1 MGLTAQS
8 TWLGALKREVY
19 ADEPSQDGMVIALA
33 GNPNTGKST
42 VFNSLTGLNQ
52 HTGNWPGKTVTRAQ
66 GSYNHMEQKYTLVD
80 LPGAYSLLSNS
91 VEEEVARDFICFA
104 KPKCCVVV
112 TDATCLERNL
122 NLVLQVLEITDRVV
136 VCVNLIDEA
145 RRKEIDIDIK
155 RLSNILGVP
164 VVGTNARDGQGLDQL
179 KEMVKK
185 VTTGQTKNSLFKV
198 EYDEP
203 LEEAIK
209 LLEESLQTI
218 LKGELDSRW
227 VALRLVEGDRR
238 TLDTIDKNR
247 DSRLLNSAVL
257 NKKLNEA
264 ESILKMKYADKDE
277 IRDAI
282 VSSIVLNAEEISKNS
297 EF

>member
-1 MGLTAQS
+1 MGLTVQS
-8 TWLGALKREVY
+8 TWLGALKKENF
-19 ADEPSQDGMVIALA
+19 ADESTADRIVIALA

-145 RRKEIDIDIK
+145 RRKKIDINLK
-155 RLSNILGVP
+155 RLSHILGVP
-164 VVGTNARDGQGLDQL
+164 VVGTNARDGQGLDLL
-179 KEMVKK
+179 KEMVHK
-185 VTTGQTKNSLFKV
+185 VSTGQIENSPIKV
-198 EYDEP
+198 VYDETI
-203 LEEAIK
+203 EEAVK
-209 LLEESLQTI
+209 LFEQSLQVI
-218 LKGELDSRW
+218 LEGSLNNRW

-238 TLDTIDKNR
+238 TLD
-247 DSRLLNSAVL
+247 
-257 NKKLNEA
+257 
-264 ESILKMKYADKDE
+264 KMFIARY
-277 IRDAI
+277 
-282 VSSIVLNAEEISKNS
+282 
-297 EF
+297 